1 MKTEEFHI
9 KGMICTRCLKV
20 LNTELRATGAE
31 VIDMQLGKM
40 IIRYDPEKID
50 YTLINGIIT
59 ENEFEIID
67 DCESILAEQTKR
79 WIINYIW
86 NTDLDE
92 KLSIFLSKKLDK
104 NYDQLSKN
112 YSKIFGKTIE
122 RYSLLLKIERV
133 KEFIENG
140 ELTFSEIAF
149 ALGYQNLSAL
159 SRQFKKET
167 GVTLKE
173 YQKSEKSIRIPLD
186 KI

>member
-40 IIRYDPEKID
+40 IIRYDPEKIS
-50 YTLINGIIT
+50 YGLINDIIL
-59 ENEFEIID
+59 ENEFEIIGD
-67 DCESILAEQTKR
+67 HESILAEQTKR

-122 RYSLLLKIERV
+122 RYSLRLKIERV